1 MFTSA
6 SSSKALYDTVGADIS
21 LNTSVAVGGVGAP
34 VLGGGGGGA
43 AICSAPR
50 LRLASYF
57 SLLLGA
63 AAVEV
68 AGLAGFAAFPA
79 GFAAGAGTGGLL
91 GTTWVPARLHF
102 WPMWVASTI
111 SATAAS
117 VQVAGGGRRGVG
129 AGAGG
134 APWPAAATRMDGG
147 GVDEAGG
154 GERRLGNFPSRAQS

>member
-79 GFAAGAGTGGLL
+79 GFAAFAAGAGTGGLL
-91 GTTWVPARLHF
+91 GTTWVPARLRF
-102 WPMWVASTI
+102 WPMWVVATI

-117 VQVAGGGRRGVG
+117 VEVAGGGRRGAGASTGAATG
-129 AGAGG
+129 AGA
-134 APWPAAATRMDGG
+134 
-147 GVDEAGG
+147 DEAGDG
-154 GERRLGNFPSRAQS
+154 GAAEG